1 MDQKKEKADLG
12 RRDFLKVATVGA
24 AVGAVV
30 VASKDA
36 QAANIDAPGE
46 NQGTGYSETSHVAKY
61 YELANI

>member
-1 MDQKKEKADLG
+1 MDQKKEKTGFG

-30 VASKDA
+30 VASKNA
-36 QAANIDAPGE
+36 QAANIEVHGE
-46 NQGTGYSETSHVAKY
+46 DQGTGYSETSHVAKY